1 MHEFAEQIGLG
12 HRNEGTRGHDRRMIL
27 KKERISALDD
37 IRGYHIHYRFRHQ
50 MMPKTVNRRIGEKV
64 SGLHRVMATEQKQI
78 FTFVIPETN
87 CDSSRRIDIMIHT
100 AEDRNMLPV
109 DTSATA
115 VSDVFF
121 GRYPLW
127 TISGIIT
134 FIIDSDD
141 ALCSPSTERFVV
153 SVNGFAIGRP
163 RGVRNSGGASM
174 SSWIRA
180 DHPMLNGGSMVTTI
194 LESIYARGSVTARQH
209 AVLDPLRLPNQGM
222 HDVA

>member
-1 MHEFAEQIGLG
+1 
-12 HRNEGTRGHDRRMIL
+12 
-27 KKERISALDD
+27 
-37 IRGYHIHYRFRHQ
+37 
-50 MMPKTVNRRIGEKV
+50 
-64 SGLHRVMATEQKQI
+64 
-78 FTFVIPETN
+78 
-87 CDSSRRIDIMIHT
+87 MIHT
-100 AEDRNMLPV
+100 AEDRIMSPV

-141 ALCSPSTERFVV
+141 ALCSTSTETFVD
-153 SVNGFAIGRP
+153 SVNGFAIGSP

-174 SSWIRA
+174 SSCVGA